1 MRFWIPESVTAD
13 PGLVPDPGLSSAR
26 ILPSLLRQPG
36 GVFGVGMTALIV
48 TIAVLAPLLAPVDP
62 YAVAGPSLAPP
73 SFRHPLGTDA
83 LGRDLLSAVI
93 YGARTSVLVAAA
105 VGALAFVIGVTVGTV
120 SGYVGGWIDD
130 GLMRTTEFFQVVP
143 RFFLAIIAIAL
154 FGPGL
159 DRVVLV
165 LGLTSWPLLARVV
178 RAEVLT
184 LRTHEFV
191 QAAVALGAPTS
202 RILVREMLPNALP
215 AALVVLGLL
224 LGQVL
229 LIEASLAFIG
239 VGDPNAVSWGA
250 LAGQAHPYLRV
261 AWWLPLFPGL
271 ALTLAVLGFNR
282 LADALAR
289 VLGGGR

>member
-1 MRFWIPESVTAD
+1 MRFWIPDSVTAD